1 MAEIDLEYVERI
13 KREHDDYL
21 ARKARYT
28 GSPYKSSVTAVL
40 PIHTSVDEEEL
51 AKVRKENEKLLD
63 LVNKITRA
71 LESMEKIEILNRNH
85 VKDLNDSILIRME
98 DILNGK

>member
-28 GSPYKSSVTAVL
+28 GSPYKSAVL